1 MINYQII
8 WLKKFKNIIKE
19 MLIKN
24 RNRNRNKNKVKKQM
38 IKIRFNKKLKLD
50 YN

>member
-1 MINYQII
+1 METKMINYQII

-24 RNRNRNKNKVKKQM
+24 RNKNKAKKKM

>member
-24 RNRNRNKNKVKKQM
+24 RNRNKNKVKKQM